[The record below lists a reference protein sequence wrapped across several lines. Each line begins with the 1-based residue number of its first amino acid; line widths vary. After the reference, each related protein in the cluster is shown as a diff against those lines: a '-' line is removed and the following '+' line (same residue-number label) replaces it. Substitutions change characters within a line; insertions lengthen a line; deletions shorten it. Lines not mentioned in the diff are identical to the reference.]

1 MADTIFNRVAESKL
15 ITFDLEKLYQIG
27 DRITIDLS
35 QWLDKGIIL
44 REKEFRLKL
53 KQHNWKAYRNQFVA
67 IYCSTDAVLPA
78 WASLLVTT
86 YLQPYAKKVVMGTLV
101 DLETNLFTEE
111 IKKINISSFKDKAVI
126 IKGCT
131 DKKVPEDSYVQL
143 ISRLQPVVKSLFYG
157 EACSSVP
164 LFKKRNSYF

>member
-27 DRITIDLS
+27 DRMPIDLS

-67 IYCSTDAVLPA
+67 MYCSTDAVLPA

-86 YLQPYAKKVVMGTLV
+86 YLQPYAKKVVVGTLV
-101 DLETNLFTEE
+101 DLETHLFNEE

-164 LFKKRNSYF
+164 LFKKKK

>member
-53 KQHNWKAYRNQFVA
+53 KQHNWRAYRNQFVA

-164 LFKKRNSYF
+164 LFKKKK

>member
-35 QWLDKGIIL
+35 QWLDKEIIL

-86 YLQPYAKKVVMGTLV
+86 YLQPYAKKIVMGTLV
-101 DLETNLFTEE
+101 DLETHLFTEE

-164 LFKKRNSYF
+164 LFKKKK

>member
-53 KQHNWKAYRNQFVA
+53 KQHYWKVYRNQFVA

-86 YLQPYAKKVVMGTLV
+86 YLQPYAKKVVMGTLI
-101 DLETNLFTEE
+101 DLETHLFTEE

-164 LFKKRNSYF
+164 LFKKKK

>member
-15 ITFDLEKLYQIG
+15 ITFDLEKLYHIG

-86 YLQPYAKKVVMGTLV
+86 FLQPYAKKVVMGTLV
-101 DLETNLFTEE
+101 DLEIHLFTEE

-164 LFKKRNSYF
+164 LFKKKK

>member
-86 YLQPYAKKVVMGTLV
+86 YLQPYAKKVVMGSLV
-101 DLETNLFTEE
+101 DLETHLFTEE

-126 IKGCT
+126 IKGCS

-164 LFKKRNSYF
+164 LFKKKK

>member
-1 MADTIFNRVAESKL
+1 MADKIFNRVAESKL

-101 DLETNLFTEE
+101 DLETHLFTEE

-164 LFKKRNSYF
+164 LFKKKK

>member
-1 MADTIFNRVAESKL
+1 MEDTIFNRVAESKL

-27 DRITIDLS
+27 DRIPIDLS

-101 DLETNLFTEE
+101 DLETHLFTEE

-126 IKGCT
+126 IKGCS

-164 LFKKRNSYF
+164 LFKKKK

>member
-1 MADTIFNRVAESKL
+1 MEDTIFNRVAESKL

-27 DRITIDLS
+27 DRIPIDLS
-35 QWLDKGIIL
+35 LWLDKGIIL

-86 YLQPYAKKVVMGTLV
+86 YLQPYAKKVVMGSLV
-101 DLETNLFTEE
+101 DLETHLFTEE

-126 IKGCT
+126 IKGCS

-164 LFKKRNSYF
+164 LFKKKK

>member
-27 DRITIDLS
+27 DRMPIDLS

-101 DLETNLFTEE
+101 DLEIHLFTDE

-126 IKGCT
+126 IKGCS

-164 LFKKRNSYF
+164 LFKKKK

>member
-27 DRITIDLS
+27 DRISIDLS

-101 DLETNLFTEE
+101 DLEKHLFTEE

-126 IKGCT
+126 IKGCS

-164 LFKKRNSYF
+164 LFKKKK

>member
-27 DRITIDLS
+27 DRIPIDLS

-67 IYCSTDAVLPA
+67 IYCTTDAVLPA

-86 YLQPYAKKVVMGTLV
+86 YLQPYAKKVVMGTLI
-101 DLETNLFTEE
+101 DLETHLFTEE
-111 IKKINISSFKDKAVI
+111 IKKINVSSFKDKAVI
-126 IKGCT
+126 IKACT

-164 LFKKRNSYF
+164 LFKKKK

>member
-27 DRITIDLS
+27 DRIPIDLS

-101 DLETNLFTEE
+101 DLDKHLFTEE

-126 IKGCT
+126 IKGCS

-164 LFKKRNSYF
+164 LFKKKK

>member
-67 IYCSTDAVLPA
+67 IYCTTDAVLPA

-86 YLQPYAKKVVMGTLV
+86 YLQPYAKKIVMGTLV
-101 DLETNLFTEE
+101 DLETHLFNEE

-126 IKGCT
+126 IKGCS

-164 LFKKRNSYF
+164 LFKKKK

>member
-101 DLETNLFTEE
+101 DLEIHLFTEE

-164 LFKKRNSYF
+164 LFKKKK